1 MWLEQT
7 AWAWMPLAAGLG
19 AWIAWR
25 AVRLAAQVR
34 DLQRR
39 VDAIDAGRDRKDRR
53 LRKVA

>member
-25 AVRLAAQVR
+25 AVRLAVQVR

-39 VDAIDAGRDRKDRR
+39 LDTIDAGRARDNRR
-53 LRKVA
+53 LHKVA